1 MPTIHTLEIFKTIY
15 ENHNVTET
23 AKLFYCS
30 QPSISR
36 TIKDLE
42 NEYHTLLFERFH
54 HKLIPTDSANIL
66 YTHAIQ
72 VLDAYNTMN
81 QSMETRKEK
90 IRIGSTVTISNT
102 LLPSFLKQFQ
112 NENEKVQAEVFV
124 SNGASL
130 QEALLTNKLDLA
142 LIESEVTNNELESIV
157 FDSDSLILLVPN
169 HHPLT
174 KIKKITLKDLEA
186 YPFLHREQGSAVRQ
200 YLDQLFESQ
209 AIHVNTIW
217 QSRSTH
223 ALLRAVEEGLG
234 ITILPKKMC
243 ESETKAHCITALEIS
258 QNSLKR
264 NYYIVYHKEKKITP
278 ILSSFIS
285 ICLNAQTKR
294 V

>member
-42 NEYHTLLFERFH
+42 KEYHTLLFERFH
-54 HKLIPTDSANIL
+54 HKLVPTESADIL
-66 YTHAIQ
+66 YTHALQ
-72 VLDAYNTMN
+72 VLDSYNAMN

-102 LLPSFLKQFQ
+102 LLPSFIKQFQ
-112 NENEKVQAEVFV
+112 KENEKVQAEVTV

-130 QEALLTNKLDLA
+130 QQALLSNQLDIA
-142 LIESEVTNNELESIV
+142 LIENDVINNDLTSII
-157 FDSDSLILLVPN
+157 FDSDELILLVPN
-169 HHPLT
+169 NHPLT
-174 KIKKITLKDLEA
+174 KNKKVTLKDLES

-200 YLDQLFESQ
+200 YLDQLFTEQ
-209 AIHVNTIW
+209 NVHVNTIW

-243 ESETKAHCITALEIS
+243 NSEVKTHRITALEIYHT
-258 QNSLKR
+258 SLKR
-264 NYYIVYHKEKKITP
+264 NYYIVYHKEKKLTP
-278 ILSSFIS
+278 ILSSLID
-285 ICLNAQTKR
+285 ICIK
-294 V
+294 

>member
-42 NEYHTLLFERFH
+42 KEYRTLLFERFH
-54 HKLIPTDSANIL
+54 HKLIPTESADIL
-66 YTHAIQ
+66 YTHALQ
-72 VLDAYNTMN
+72 VLDSYNTMN

-102 LLPSFLKQFQ
+102 LLPSFIKQFQ
-112 NENEKVQAEVFV
+112 KENEKVQAEVTV

-130 QEALLTNKLDLA
+130 QLALLSNQLDIA
-142 LIESEVTNNELESIV
+142 LIENDVINNDLTSII
-157 FDSDSLILLVPN
+157 FDSDELILLVPN
-169 HHPLT
+169 KHPLT
-174 KIKKITLKDLEA
+174 KNKKVTLKDLES

-200 YLDQLFESQ
+200 YLDQLFTEKN
-209 AIHVNTIW
+209 ILVNTIW

-243 ESETKAHCITALEIS
+243 NSEVKAHRITALEIYHT
-258 QNSLKR
+258 SLKR
-264 NYYIVYHKEKKITP
+264 NYYIVYHKEKKLTP
-278 ILSSFIS
+278 ILSSLID
-285 ICLNAQTKR
+285 ICIK
-294 V
+294 

>member
-42 NEYHTLLFERFH
+42 KEYRTLLFERFH
-54 HKLIPTDSANIL
+54 HKLIPTESADIL
-66 YTHAIQ
+66 YTHALQ
-72 VLDAYNTMN
+72 VLDSYNTMN

-102 LLPSFLKQFQ
+102 LLPSFIKQFQ
-112 NENEKVQAEVFV
+112 KENEKVQAEVTV

-130 QEALLTNKLDLA
+130 QQALLSNQLDIA
-142 LIESEVTNNELESIV
+142 LIENDVINNDLTSII
-157 FDSDSLILLVPN
+157 FDSDELILLVPN
-169 HHPLT
+169 KHPLT
-174 KIKKITLKDLEA
+174 KNKKVTLKDLEN

-200 YLDQLFESQ
+200 YLDQLFTEKN
-209 AIHVNTIW
+209 IHVNAIW

-243 ESETKAHCITALEIS
+243 NSEVKAHRITALEIYHT
-258 QNSLKR
+258 SLKR
-264 NYYIVYHKEKKITP
+264 NYYIVYHKEKKLTP
-278 ILSSFIS
+278 ILSSLID
-285 ICLNAQTKR
+285 ICIK
-294 V
+294 

>member
-42 NEYHTLLFERFH
+42 KEYRTLLFERFH
-54 HKLIPTDSANIL
+54 HKLIPTESADIL
-66 YTHAIQ
+66 YTHALQ
-72 VLDAYNTMN
+72 VLDSYNTMN

-102 LLPSFLKQFQ
+102 LLPSFIKQFQ
-112 NENEKVQAEVFV
+112 KENEKVQAEVTV

-130 QEALLTNKLDLA
+130 QLALLSNQLDIA
-142 LIESEVTNNELESIV
+142 LIENDVINNDLTSII
-157 FDSDSLILLVPN
+157 FDSDELILLVPN
-169 HHPLT
+169 KHPLT
-174 KIKKITLKDLEA
+174 KNKKVTLKDLES

-200 YLDQLFESQ
+200 YLDQLFTEKN
-209 AIHVNTIW
+209 IHVNTIW

-243 ESETKAHCITALEIS
+243 NSEVKAHRITALEIYHT
-258 QNSLKR
+258 SLKR
-264 NYYIVYHKEKKITP
+264 NYYIVYHKEKKLTP
-278 ILSSFIS
+278 ILSSLID
-285 ICLNAQTKR
+285 ICIK
-294 V
+294 

>member
-1 MPTIHTLEIFKTIY
+1 MPTIHSLEIFKTIY

-23 AKLFYCS
+23 SKLFYCS

-54 HKLIPTDSANIL
+54 HKLIPTESAHIL
-66 YTHAIQ
+66 YIHATQ
-72 VLDAYNTMN
+72 VLDSYNAMN

-102 LLPSFLKQFQ
+102 LLPSFIKQFQ
-112 NENEKVQAEVFV
+112 KENEKVQSEVTV

-130 QEALLTNKLDLA
+130 QDALLTNQLDIA
-142 LIESEVTNNELESIV
+142 LIENDVTNNDLTSIV
-157 FDSDSLILLVPN
+157 FDSDELILLVPKK
-169 HHPLT
+169 HPLT
-174 KIKKITLKDLEA
+174 KNKRITLKDLES

-200 YLDQLFESQ
+200 YLDQLFTEQ
-209 AIHVNTIW
+209 NIHVDTIW

-243 ESETKAHCITALEIS
+243 ELEVKAHRITALEIYHT
-258 QNSLKR
+258 SLER
-264 NYYIVYHKEKKITP
+264 NYYIVYHKEKKLTP
-278 ILSSFIS
+278 ILSSLID
-285 ICLNAQTKR
+285 ICLK
-294 V
+294 

>member
-42 NEYHTLLFERFH
+42 KEYRTLLFERFH
-54 HKLIPTDSANIL
+54 HKLIPTESADIL
-66 YTHAIQ
+66 YTHALQ
-72 VLDAYNTMN
+72 VLDSYNTMN

-102 LLPSFLKQFQ
+102 LLPSFIKQFQ
-112 NENEKVQAEVFV
+112 KENEKVQAEVTV

-130 QEALLTNKLDLA
+130 QLALLSNQLDIA
-142 LIESEVTNNELESIV
+142 LIENDVINNDLTSII
-157 FDSDSLILLVPN
+157 FDSDELILLVPN
-169 HHPLT
+169 KHPLT
-174 KIKKITLKDLEA
+174 KNKKVTLKDLEN

-200 YLDQLFESQ
+200 YLDQLFTEKN
-209 AIHVNTIW
+209 IHVNAIW
-217 QSRSTH
+217 KSRSTH

-243 ESETKAHCITALEIS
+243 NSEVKAHRITALEIYHT
-258 QNSLKR
+258 SLKR
-264 NYYIVYHKEKKITP
+264 NYYIVYHKEKKLTP
-278 ILSSFIS
+278 ILSSLID
-285 ICLNAQTKR
+285 ICIK
-294 V
+294 